1 MQKYL
6 YNLLL
11 SAIYTK
17 HVVGVV
23 GKQALSK
30 FKFIQRRENEIGETH
45 PLTHLHN
52 LYNLLF
58 ISIFACKL
66 NPYLFDFI
74 RMYMDL

>member
-1 MQKYL
+1 MHAKYPKSSL
-6 YNLLL
+6 YVRVSIYCQNLNLY
-11 SAIYTK
+11 I
-17 HVVGVV
+17 
-23 GKQALSK
+23 
-30 FKFIQRRENEIGETH
+30 RRENEIGETH

-74 RMYMDL
+74 RMYMNL